1 MKVIQNTPTRLVV
14 QERPWLVS
22 LIVCLV
28 ILAMTSEGIAL
39 LYQGDFVV
47 SFYILLFALVVALLI
62 LFLVARR
69 VQVILDTVSNQMII
83 RRKPMTQFTSFT
95 HDFND
100 LSHAYVETQG
110 DSDGDTHRPVFV
122 LVGGISAGEHHMTIY
137 TQSGLGPEHIV
148 TAVNDWL
155 KDARQEGR
163 LSAPVDSNQPT
174 A

>member
-47 SFYILLFALVVALLI
+47 SFYILLFALVVASLI

-83 RRKPMTQFTSFT
+83 RRKTMTQFTSVT
-95 HDFND
+95 HDLND
-100 LSHAYVETQG
+100 LSHAYV
-110 DSDGDTHRPVFV
+110 
-122 LVGGISAGEHHMTIY
+122 
-137 TQSGLGPEHIV
+137 
-148 TAVNDWL
+148 
-155 KDARQEGR
+155 
-163 LSAPVDSNQPT
+163 
-174 A
+174 